1 MVISL
6 LGALVVGA
14 LLAVSGAVLQSVFR
28 NALADPYI
36 LGMVGGAALFSAL
49 AVTLGVTAI
58 GFLVLPAASLVGSC
72 FSLSLVALVAYAVA
86 RCRRQHGADGFIR
99 SSYSTVVLS
108 GFVVTGFT
116 GSLEMLV
123 VSYARPEAVKTIT
136 TWIFGSVNG
145 ITWPSVAL
153 GAMALGVVAAVLYA
167 YRRELNVM
175 ELGHDEAQCLGVNT
189 GRTMCVVLGTV
200 ALATSVSVALAG
212 MIGFVGLV
220 MPHFARRLVGPR
232 MQLLL
237 PVSAAFGGA
246 FLALAQLVSRL
257 LPPDGGGMPVGV
269 GVVCAV
275 ISAPFMLFLLVS
287 RHNGEGWDV

>member
-1 MVISL
+1 MTSL
-6 LGALVVGA
+6 LGALVVGG
-14 LLAVSGAVLQSVFR
+14 LLAVSGAVLQSIFR
-28 NALADPYI
+28 NALADSYI

-49 AVTLGVTAI
+49 AVTTGLTAL

-72 FSLSLVALVAYAVA
+72 FSLALVAGVAYAVA
-86 RCRRQHGADGFIR
+86 RSRRRQGADGFIR

-123 VSYARPEAVKTIT
+123 VSYAEPKAVKTIT
-136 TWIFGSVNG
+136 TWIFGSVSG
-145 ITWPSVAL
+145 IAWPSVGL
-153 GAMALGVVAAVLYA
+153 GAAVLAVVAGVLYA
-167 YRRELNVM
+167 FRRELNVM
-175 ELGHDEAQCLGVNT
+175 ELGHDEAACLGVNT
-189 GRTMCVVLGTV
+189 GRTICVVLGTV

-232 MQLLL
+232 MQFLL
-237 PVSAAFGGA
+237 PVSALFGGA
-246 FLALAQLVSRL
+246 FLALAQFVSAS
-257 LPPDGGGMPVGV
+257 LPVGRDGQAIGV
-269 GVVCAV
+269 GVVCAI
-275 ISAPFMLFLLVS
+275 ISAPFMLLLLVS

>member
-1 MVISL
+1 MLTSL
-6 LGALVVGA
+6 LGALVVGG
-14 LLAVSGAVLQSVFR
+14 LLAVSGAVLQGVFR

-49 AVTLGVTAI
+49 AVTTGLTAL
-58 GFLVLPAASLVGSC
+58 GFLVLPAASLLGSC
-72 FSLSLVALVAYAVA
+72 FALALVAGVAYAVV
-86 RCRRQHGADGFIR
+86 RCRRRQGADGFIR
-99 SSYSTVVLS
+99 SSYSTVVLA

-123 VSYARPEAVKTIT
+123 VSYAEPAAVKTIT

-145 ITWPSVAL
+145 IAPPSVAL
-153 GAMALGVVAAVLYA
+153 GAAVFAVVAVILYA
-167 YRRELNVM
+167 FRRELNVM
-175 ELGHDEAQCLGVNT
+175 ELGHDEAACLGVNT
-189 GRTMCVVLGTV
+189 GRTIRVVLGTV

-237 PVSAAFGGA
+237 PVSAAFGGV
-246 FLALAQLVSRL
+246 FLALAQFVSRV
-257 LPPDGGGMPVGV
+257 LPTGGDGRAIGV
-269 GVVCAV
+269 GVVCAI
-275 ISAPFMLFLLVS
+275 ISAPFMLLLLLS
-287 RHNGEGWDV
+287 RRNGEGWDV